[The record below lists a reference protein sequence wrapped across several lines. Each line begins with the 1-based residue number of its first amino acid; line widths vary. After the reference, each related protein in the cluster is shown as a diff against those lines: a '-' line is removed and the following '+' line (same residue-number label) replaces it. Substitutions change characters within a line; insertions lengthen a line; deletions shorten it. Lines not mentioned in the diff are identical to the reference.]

1 MSRPSPIR
9 RPLALAAAVSLVL
22 MSAAAVAQRQPRVVA
37 PDDLAQYWVLVNES
51 VQGDAPM
58 FGKGMDVPTC
68 ATVSFVVDGT
78 GSTRSVKVQ
87 RIVPEGP
94 DLAKLALS
102 IGAHLKFEP
111 SVTNGGRD
119 PVFSWL
125 IFPLNLPSDP
135 AARSELM
142 KPCVIER
149 LRYADR

>member
-1 MSRPSPIR
+1 MIRPFPIR
-9 RPLALAAAVSLVL
+9 RPLAYAVVCSIAFASGSVL
-22 MSAAAVAQRQPRVVA
+22 AQRQPRVVA
-37 PDDLAQYWVLVNES
+37 PDDLAKHWVLIAAS

-78 GSTRSVKVQ
+78 GSTSSVKVQ
-87 RIVPEGP
+87 RIVPDGP

-125 IFPLNLPSDP
+125 IFPLNLPTDA